1 MLTTVIIL
9 AVVFISDL
17 QSAAALRIIWKASCH
32 ENAEKPRSF
41 SVCVGRRRFFSSCLH
56 HVDVVTD
63 DPHRCHSVEHIA
75 SILTATDVS
84 SFTLRRFC
92 KWR

>member
-1 MLTTVIIL
+1 MRTRRSRGRFQFVLV
-9 AVVFISDL
+9 AV
-17 QSAAALRIIWKASCH
+17 
-32 ENAEKPRSF
+32 
-41 SVCVGRRRFFSSCLH
+41 GFFSSCLH